1 MAHAYNATFAK
12 YGIPKELHKYVIK
25 AQIFKHIFDGKFTP
39 LIYFIGSD
47 ECMQWIELVR
57 YVKED
62 MEKDELDAKEQ
73 LEEIMRNLDK

>member
-1 MAHAYNATFAK
+1 MAHAYNATFTK
-12 YGIPKELHKYVIK
+12 YGIPEELHKYVIK

-39 LIYFIGSD
+39 LIYFISSE
-47 ECMQWIELVR
+47 ECLQWIELVR